1 MSQKEFADTIFT
13 GGNIFTMD
21 DAKPKCEAVAVKGDT
36 ILAVGRKDDVFK
48 FSGPS
53 TTVIDLEGKTMFPG
67 FIEPHQHAIQ
77 AAIFS
82 ILPSIS
88 GYECFSYAEVKARIM
103 KGISAVD
110 PSQSPL
116 GWGVTFGWDPEL
128 VRDLPALDA
137 KFIAKEF
144 SADIPVLIVAQNG
157 HAAWCNHK
165 AFEVAGIDSS
175 VQDSSDAVYGREED
189 GSLSGEVWESG
200 AILGLLS
207 KMPKSPD
214 ADPKKLLTD
223 QWKAYASYGF
233 TTVTELAYT
242 PNPPVD
248 EIVVK
253 MAQNKDCPIRLG
265 LYQLVGEISDVG
277 TTKPIAEPTE
287 MLWEAG
293 IKLVA
298 DGSPHCGTAGIVDPY
313 LDSEMTKILSFPP
326 PPSNGLVLHTPENLY
341 KIVRYYHEKNMQVAT
356 HAHGDRTCKEVV
368 DAYEKVMNDCKTPT
382 DVRHRI
388 EHCGLMT
395 PEQIAR
401 AAKLNIA
408 MSFFVDHLYF
418 YATSY
423 TNDIL
428 GPERTNRWTPLSV
441 ATEYGAKWTIH
452 QDHPT
457 YPGHARPFA
466 NIKTAVTRTQRDD
479 PKTVYG
485 EEYKA
490 TLDEALKAYT
500 INAAWQLR
508 KEKELGSLEV
518 GKKADLLIISDNP
531 HQMDAF
537 KLEEIKVVDTFLGGR
552 STNQTAMTEKNK
564 QGKQVKVYA

>member
-253 MAQNKDCPIRLG
+253 MSHNKDCPIRLG
-265 LYQLVGEISDVG
+265 LYQLVGEISDVDDDSCHENGCCDAESSDDGNNESG
-277 TTKPIAEPTE
+277 TLADDDSCHENGCCDAESSDDGNNESGT
-287 MLWEAG
+287 L
-293 IKLVA
+293 A
-298 DGSPHCGTAGIVDPY
+298 DDDSCHENGCCDAESSDDGNNESDDDSCHENGCCDAESSDDGNNESGTLADDDSCHENGCCDAESSDDGNNESGTLADDDSCHENGCCDAESSDDGNNESGTLADDDSCHENGCCDAESSDDGNNESGTFADDDSCHENGCCDAESSDDVGYYVD
-313 LDSEMTKILSFPP
+313 
-326 PPSNGLVLHTPENLY
+326 G
-341 KIVRYYHEKNMQVAT
+341 
-356 HAHGDRTCKEVV
+356 
-368 DAYEKVMNDCKTPT
+368 
-382 DVRHRI
+382 
-388 EHCGLMT
+388 
-395 PEQIAR
+395 
-401 AAKLNIA
+401 
-408 MSFFVDHLYF
+408 
-418 YATSY
+418 
-423 TNDIL
+423 
-428 GPERTNRWTPLSV
+428 NRVHNS
-441 ATEYGAKWTIH
+441 
-452 QDHPT
+452 
-457 YPGHARPFA
+457 
-466 NIKTAVTRTQRDD
+466 
-479 PKTVYG
+479 
-485 EEYKA
+485 
-490 TLDEALKAYT
+490 
-500 INAAWQLR
+500 
-508 KEKELGSLEV
+508 
-518 GKKADLLIISDNP
+518 
-531 HQMDAF
+531 
-537 KLEEIKVVDTFLGGR
+537 
-552 STNQTAMTEKNK
+552 
-564 QGKQVKVYA
+564 